1 MYLYV
6 TRFFLLFTK
15 HWKPGAHPKFC
26 LIYILVCNN
35 VRDDIKPIS
44 KNDELVRYVILVCIN
59 ITNCKKCI
67 KVEMVAH

>member
-26 LIYILVCNN
+26 FIYISVCNN
-35 VRDDIKPIS
+35 VMCVMMLKHYLKMMNWSDTLYWSVLILRIA
-44 KNDELVRYVILVCIN
+44 KN
-59 ITNCKKCI
+59 
-67 KVEMVAH
+67 A